1 MFSPRIT
8 SGAQRGNILW
18 AGGALLLSA
27 LILLPLC
34 TIVFLAAP
42 SGDPIWPHLAA
53 TVLPVYLTQTAA
65 LMGGVGV
72 LTFLIGTATAWL
84 VTMYQFPLRQFF
96 AWALVLP
103 LAFPTYIVAY
113 TYVHVLEYAGPVQ
126 TALRGLMGWS
136 LPDQYRFPEIR
147 SLGGAILVLSL
158 VLFPYVFLT
167 ARASFLRQGASQ
179 IDVARTLGTTP
190 LRAFL
195 SIGLPLARPA
205 IAGGVGLAMMECLN
219 DIGAV
224 EFFGVRTLS
233 LGIYTTWLGK
243 GNLAGAAQLAAVMLA
258 FVLIVI
264 VCERSLRAGGVT
276 HGMSTRERPFGRI
289 RLEGAAAWLTAALC
303 LLPLLC
309 GFFLPMAVLLAF
321 AFAHPGQIFERA
333 FLTAAINSVAV
344 AAIAAVAA
352 VMAGIFIAYAQKIAR
367 TRLVNAAV
375 WLVTA
380 GYAMPG
386 AVLGLGVLVPLAALD
401 NGIDG
406 LMRDWFG
413 RSTGLLLT
421 GSVAALVFA
430 YLVRFLAVSL
440 GTFEAGLARI
450 TPNLSHAARTLGR
463 GPWRILVEVDLP
475 LLRPAF
481 FTAALL
487 VFVETMKEL
496 SATLIL
502 RPFNFETLATLVYAE
517 ASLDQLEQTG
527 VAALAI
533 VAAGLVPVLVLS
545 RMIPAKARK
554 AAKSGKALR
563 T

>member
-1 MFSPRIT
+1 MT
-8 SGAQRGNILW
+8 QRGNILW
-18 AGGALLLSA
+18 GGGALVLSG
-27 LILLPLC
+27 LILLPLVA
-34 TIVFLAAP
+34 TLFLAATP
-42 SGDPIWPHLAA
+42 QDPIWRHLAV
-53 TVLPVYLTQTAA
+53 TVLPTYLGDTAA
-65 LMGGVGV
+65 LMGGVGA
-72 LTFLIGTATAWL
+72 LTLLIGTAAAWL
-84 VTMYQFPLRQFF
+84 VTRYQFPLRRFF

-103 LAFPTYIVAY
+103 LAFPTYIIAY
-113 TYVHVLEYAGPVQ
+113 TYVHVFEYAGPLQ
-126 TALRGLMGWS
+126 TALRSVMGWS
-136 LPDQYRFPEIR
+136 APDEYMFPEIR
-147 SLGGAILVLSL
+147 SLGGAIVVFSL

-167 ARASFLRQGASQ
+167 ARASFLRQSASQ
-179 IDVARTLGTTP
+179 LDVARTLGTSP
-190 LRAFL
+190 LRSFL
-195 SIGLPLARPA
+195 SIALPLARPA

-243 GNLAGAAQLAAVMLA
+243 GNLGGAAQLAVVMLA
-258 FVLIVI
+258 FVLIII
-264 VCERSLRAGGVT
+264 VCERSLRAGEVT

-289 RLEGAAAWLTAALC
+289 RLEGAVAWLTAAACFVPLLFGF
-303 LLPLLC
+303 LLPA
-309 GFFLPMAVLLAF
+309 GVLLAF
-321 AFAHPGQIFERA
+321 ALADHGQIFEPA
-333 FLTAAINSVAV
+333 FITAAINTVAV
-344 AAIAAVAA
+344 AAIAAAAA
-352 VMAGIFIAYAQKIAR
+352 VAAGIFIAYAQKVAR
-367 TRLVNAAV
+367 TGPVNVAV

-401 NGIDG
+401 NGIDS

-421 GSVAALVFA
+421 GSLTALVFA
-430 YLVRFLAVSL
+430 YVVRFLAVSL
-440 GTFEAGLARI
+440 GAFEAGLARI

-463 GPWRILVEVDLP
+463 GPLQILIEVDLP

-527 VAALAI
+527 LAALTI

-545 RMIPAKARK
+545 RMIAANVMKPAKK
-554 AAKSGKALR
+554 AEALR

>member
-1 MFSPRIT
+1 MTR
-8 SGAQRGNILW
+8 GARRGKIVW
-18 AGGALLLSA
+18 AGGALLLSG
-27 LILLPLC
+27 LILLPLAA
-34 TIVFLAAP
+34 IVFLAATP
-42 SGDPIWPHLAA
+42 EDPIWPHLAA
-53 TVLPVYLTQTAA
+53 TVLPIYLTQTAA

-72 LTFLIGTATAWL
+72 LTFLTGTAAAWL
-84 VTMYQFPLRQFF
+84 VTMYQFPLRRFF

-103 LAFPTYIVAY
+103 LAFPTYIIAY
-113 TYVHVLEYAGPVQ
+113 TYVHVFEYAGPVQ

-136 LPDQYRFPEIR
+136 LPDQYMFPEIR
-147 SLGGAILVLSL
+147 TLGGAIIVFSL

-167 ARASFLRQGASQ
+167 ARASFLRQSASQ
-179 IDVARTLGTTP
+179 LDVARTLGTTP

-243 GNLAGAAQLAAVMLA
+243 GNLAGAAQLAVVMLA
-258 FVLIVI
+258 FVLIII
-264 VCERSLRAGGVT
+264 VCERSLRAGDVS

-289 RLEGAAAWLTAALC
+289 RLEGAAAWLTATVC
-303 LLPLLC
+303 FLPLLF
-309 GFFLPMAVLLAF
+309 GFLLPAAVLLAF
-321 AFAHPGQIFERA
+321 ALADHGQIFERA
-333 FLTAAINSVAV
+333 FLTAAINSVGV

-367 TRLVNAAV
+367 TRPVNAAA

-440 GTFEAGLARI
+440 GAFEAGLARI

-463 GPWRILVEVDLP
+463 GPLRILLEVDLP

-496 SATLIL
+496 SATLVL

-527 VAALAI
+527 LAALTI
-533 VAAGLVPVLVLS
+533 VAAGLVPVFVLS
-545 RMIPAKARK
+545 RMIAASVTK
-554 AAKSGKALR
+554 AAKSNKVVS